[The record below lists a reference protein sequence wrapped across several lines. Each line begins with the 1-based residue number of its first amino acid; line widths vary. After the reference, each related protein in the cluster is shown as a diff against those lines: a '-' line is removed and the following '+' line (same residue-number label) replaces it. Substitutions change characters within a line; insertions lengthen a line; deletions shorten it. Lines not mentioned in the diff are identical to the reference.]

1 MARKPRQQRA
11 KATVNAIIEASF
23 IAMAEHGPAATTTR
37 QIADIAGVGVG
48 SLYEYFDNK
57 EQIFQV
63 MGERFVADTIA
74 LIHPLI
80 PTLVRKPMKDAVRE
94 LLQHFRD
101 FLQEDDERYLKC
113 ARHAMTLGFEE
124 HMEPL
129 QKALSELVTQY
140 LMHHPETLKIRN
152 IPTMSYIMING
163 GIFAVVRH
171 LSDPAPPISFDELVE
186 GLATIV
192 GHYTEQE
199 MALAETSASDG
210 QQGG

>member
-1 MARKPRQQRA
+1 MARVPRQKRA
-11 KATVNAIIEASF
+11 KETVNAIIEAGF
-23 IAMAEHGPAATTTR
+23 IAMAEHGPASTTTR

-63 MGERFVADTIA
+63 MAERFVADTIA
-74 LIHPLI
+74 LIQPLV
-80 PTLVRKPMKDAVRE
+80 PTLVRKPIREAVRE
-94 LLQHFRD
+94 LLQKFRE
-101 FLQEDDERYLKC
+101 FLQQNDARYLEC

-124 HMEPL
+124 HLEPL
-129 QKALSELVTQY
+129 AKALQELVTQY

-171 LSDPAPPISFDELVE
+171 LSEPAPPISFDELVE
-186 GLATIV
+186 GLADMI

-199 MALAETSASDG
+199 IALVER
-210 QQGG
+210 QGMESN

>member
-1 MARKPRQQRA
+1 MARVPRQKRA
-11 KATVNAIIEASF
+11 KATVDAIIEAGF

-63 MGERFVADTIA
+63 MSERFVADTIA

-80 PTLVRKPMKDAVRE
+80 PILVRKPIQQAVQE

-101 FLQEDDERYLKC
+101 FLQQNDGRYLKC
-113 ARHAMTLGFEE
+113 ARHAMSLGVEE
-124 HMEPL
+124 HLEPL
-129 QKALSELVTQY
+129 QKALMELVTQY
-140 LMHHPETLKIRN
+140 LMHHPETLRIRN

-163 GIFAVVRH
+163 GIFAVIQH
-171 LSDPAPPISFDELVE
+171 LCDPAPPITFDELVE
-186 GLATIV
+186 GLATMV
-192 GHYTEQE
+192 GHYTEMEIQR
-199 MALAETSASDG
+199 AS
-210 QQGG
+210 

>member
-1 MARKPRQQRA
+1 MARVPRQKRA
-11 KATVNAIIEASF
+11 KETVNAIIEAGF

-63 MGERFVADTIA
+63 MSERFVADTIA
-74 LIHPLI
+74 LIHPLT
-80 PTLVRKPMKDAVRE
+80 PTLVRKPIKDAVRE
-94 LLQHFRD
+94 LLQKFRD
-101 FLQEDDERYLKC
+101 FLQENDGRYLKC

-129 QKALSELVTQY
+129 QKALQELVTQY
-140 LMHHPETLKIRN
+140 LMHHPETLKMRN

-171 LSDPAPPISFDELVE
+171 LSDPAPPISFDDMVE
-186 GLATIV
+186 GLATMV

-199 MALAETSASDG
+199 IALADR
-210 QQGG
+210 QGTESG

>member
-1 MARKPRQQRA
+1 MARAPRQQRA
-11 KATVNAIIEASF
+11 KATVNAIIEAGF

-63 MGERFVADTIA
+63 MVERFMADTIN
-74 LIHPLI
+74 LIQPLF
-80 PTLVRKPMKDAVRE
+80 PTLVRKPIKEAVRE

-101 FLQEDDERYLKC
+101 FLQQNDGRYLKC
-113 ARHAMTLGFEE
+113 ARHAMTLGVEE

-140 LMHHPETLKIRN
+140 LMHHPETLRIRN

-163 GIFAVVRH
+163 GTFSVIRH

-186 GLATIV
+186 GLTTMV

-199 MALAETSASDG
+199 MAQTGPA
-210 QQGG
+210 Q